1 MALRRM
7 GVGLGLMAS
16 SLPAASGPAGL
27 VRANDVELLSSA
39 FVAQVAGCEEGQTTG
54 EELMQLRF

>member
-1 MALRRM
+1 M

-27 VRANDVELLSSA
+27 VRANDVELLSSV